1 MSGYELARD
10 FIRRQIEPLQAR
22 AHPAYDYLGTENKTW
37 ISVRGSRSH
46 NPPDLELCNAL
57 ISNAN
62 VTIPFAEL
70 DNNTMATRVG
80 HLVINSPSGYDKFP
94 TPLCDLLSSNKDAAI
109 NVIDFKLP
117 LFAFVTISKD
127 VVI

>member
-1 MSGYELARD
+1 M
-10 FIRRQIEPLQAR
+10 
-22 AHPAYDYLGTENKTW
+22 
-37 ISVRGSRSH
+37 
-46 NPPDLELCNAL
+46 

-70 DNNTMATRVG
+70 DNNNVATRVG

-94 TPLCDLLSSNKDAAI
+94 TPLCHLLSSNKDAAI